1 MAGTILIT
9 GANGSLALPAV
20 ERLLSESADSTLL
33 LTVRNPNG
41 ADSNTEKLRHILS
54 QYPEERASLRQLDL
68 ADLTSVHSFADAVV
82 ADVSAGKLPALV
94 SIVCNAYYWNLTGAA
109 ELTEDGFEKTIEIN
123 HVSHA
128 ALVLRLLGSF
138 NPSGGRVVLFS
149 SDAHWPGKNSLEKKP
164 PAIPE
169 NVELLV
175 KPGPDQPND
184 NFAWG
189 FQRYANSKLAVVM
202 WMYALNR
209 YLEKVS
215 RSSNWND
222 LAH

>member
-1 MAGTILIT
+1 MPGTILIT
-9 GANGSLALPAV
+9 GANGSLALAAV
-20 ERLLSESADSTLL
+20 ERLLNESADSTLL
-33 LTVRNPNG
+33 LTVRNPD
-41 ADSNTEKLRHILS
+41 DSNTETLRHTLS
-54 QYPEERASLRQLDL
+54 RFPEERASLRQLDL
-68 ADLTSVHSFADAVV
+68 ADLTSVHDFADAI
-82 ADVSAGKLPALV
+82 AAEVSAGKLPALV

-109 ELTEDGFEKTIEIN
+109 ELTKDGFEKTFEVN

-138 NPSGGRVVLFS
+138 DPSGGRIVLFS

-164 PAIPE
+164 PAIPD
-169 NVELLV
+169 NVQLLA
-175 KPGPDQPND
+175 KPDPDEPTD

-202 WMYALNR
+202 WQYALNR

-215 RSSNWND
+215 RGSSKNSWTR
-222 LAH
+222 